1 MGAIYVLGIACVLGG
16 AGGAQFMVFADP
28 RHDMLVLAGLLTLS
42 AGFMLLAWAEH
53 IREVRSRRTRQQSWR
68 REVTQYWLPGV

>member
-1 MGAIYVLGIACVLGG
+1 MGAIYALGTACVLAG
-16 AGGAQFMVFADP
+16 AGGAQFMIFADP
-28 RHDMLVLAGLLTLS
+28 RHDPLVLAGLLTLS

-53 IREVRSRRTRQQSWR
+53 IRETRARRTRHETWR